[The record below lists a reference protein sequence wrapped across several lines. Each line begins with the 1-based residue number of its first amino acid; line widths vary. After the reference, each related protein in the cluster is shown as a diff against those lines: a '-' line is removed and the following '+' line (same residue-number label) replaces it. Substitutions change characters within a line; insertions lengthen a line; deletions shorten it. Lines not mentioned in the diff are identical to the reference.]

1 MRGFPY
7 LRQSFRRWHRCR
19 RVVLFFWLCLFGMSS
34 SPLSADNLNLFIWSE
49 YIDPQVVA
57 QFEKETGSKVI
68 IDLFEDDAGMVSKL
82 RNGGASQYDVV
93 VAPDHT
99 IPKLAK
105 LELIRPLPRERVH
118 ALTNI
123 DVKFLAPPYDPKNT
137 YSVPYLWGTVCL
149 YARVSPTHPVPATW
163 GVFFDPKQQVGPFLL
178 MDGMRDL
185 IGAALK
191 YKGYSLNTTD
201 PRQLKEVRDLLIEC
215 KKRSVGFEGGVG
227 GKNKVLGKSVQVAM
241 AYSGDA
247 LRGTRED
254 KETVCLIPA
263 EGTQIWVD
271 NLVICSSAPHPE
283 LAGRFIEFML
293 RPEIS
298 AKLANVL
305 QYATPNRAARD
316 LVDPAM
322 VKNPAIYPPSEV
334 MGKLEFLKDLGRET
348 RLYDEIWTQIR
359 SR

>member
-1 MRGFPY
+1 MATSPVR
-7 LRQSFRRWHRCR
+7 
-19 RVVLFFWLCLFGMSS
+19 SS
-34 SPLSADNLNLFIWSE
+34 AATLNLFIWSE

-57 QFEKETGSKVI
+57 QFEKETGSKVNL
-68 IDLFEDDAGMVSKL
+68 DLFEDDAAMVSKL

-99 IPKLAK
+99 LPKLAK
-105 LELIRPLPRERVH
+105 LELIRPLPRERLH

-123 DVKFLAPPYDPKNT
+123 DEKFLAPPYDPKNT
-137 YSVPYLWGTVCL
+137 YSIPYLWGTVCL
-149 YARVSPTHPVPATW
+149 YARPSPDHPVPSTW
-163 GVFFDPKQQVGPFLL
+163 AVLFDPRQQPGPFLL

-201 PRQLKEVRDLLIEC
+201 PKQLKEVRDLLIEC
-215 KKRSVGFEGGVG
+215 KKRSRGFEGGVG
-227 GKNKVLGKSVQVAM
+227 GKNKVLGKNVQVAM

-254 KETVCLIPA
+254 KDTVCLIPN

-271 NLVICSSAPHPE
+271 NLVICASAPQPE

-293 RPEIS
+293 RPEVS
-298 AKLANVL
+298 ARLANVL
-305 QYATPNRAARD
+305 QYATPNRLAKP
-316 LVDPAM
+316 LLDPAI
-322 VKNPAIYPPSEV
+322 VNNPAIYPPPEV
-334 MGKLEFLKDLGRET
+334 MNKLEFIKDLGRDT